1 MRTLQDVRK
10 VCHFHA
16 HRQASTIRAR
26 ISQAPSESWA
36 SAYILQLW
44 ETGLLNQNLGPGYR
58 VSNKGWPDLHGKKK
72 YLSLV
77 LIAVSLKSYFLS
89 ARVYQLKYSP
99 VISCFLA
106 VFFPLYRDTFAWS
119 RSLSPKSAL
128 DEIFFFFFIRKLIFL
143 HLFLRLLNPIL
154 RWITQF
160 LEKCLIWKPGG
171 WFFFL
176 PGRSI
181 KAIWAYTSNRW
192 GRCLLDRR
200 VLPRLNQPATSSI
213 ALPHPG
219 FWAPSLYPWHILLL
233 CSLSL
238 SFSSSKS

>member
-1 MRTLQDVRK
+1 MK

-16 HRQASTIRAR
+16 QRQASTIGAR

-36 SAYILQLW
+36 SAYVLQLW

-89 ARVYQLKYSP
+89 ARVYQFKYSP

-106 VFFPLYRDTFAWS
+106 GFFPLYRDTFAWS

-128 DEIFFFFFIRKLIFL
+128 DEIFFFLYQEIDFLASLSEITESNLEVNNSILGKMSNLETWWLIFFPSWPQ
-143 HLFLRLLNPIL
+143 H
-154 RWITQF
+154 QSYM
-160 LEKCLIWKPGG
+160 
-171 WFFFL
+171 
-176 PGRSI
+176 SI
-181 KAIWAYTSNRW
+181 Y
-192 GRCLLDRR
+192 
-200 VLPRLNQPATSSI
+200 Q
-213 ALPHPG
+213 
-219 FWAPSLYPWHILLL
+219 
-233 CSLSL
+233 
-238 SFSSSKS
+238 